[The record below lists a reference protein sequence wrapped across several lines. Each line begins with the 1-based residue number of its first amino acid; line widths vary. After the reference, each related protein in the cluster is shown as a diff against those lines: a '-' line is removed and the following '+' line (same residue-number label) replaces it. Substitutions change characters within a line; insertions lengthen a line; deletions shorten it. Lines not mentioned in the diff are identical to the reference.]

1 MVNGQSDLLESG
13 VPHESMKSDWYKD
26 DKFGRGPSVFLGG
39 IPCQFSGDLIVQQRI
54 TLASLLIRDA
64 LHHPTESNTCPG
76 HITSIVA
83 YRS

>member
-26 DKFGRGPSVFLGG
+26 DKFGRGPSVFLVEFPVSFQG
-39 IPCQFSGDLIVQQRI
+39 ILLNIIVQQRI
-54 TLASLLIRDA
+54 TLASLHQGCITPSNGIQHMPRT
-64 LHHPTESNTCPG
+64 HHK
-76 HITSIVA
+76 